1 MIMAQALVDEPTV
14 PLTTRALARR
24 VLDLGVETPRSS
36 ESTTNSISSV
46 CCPAQG
52 TKASMSSK
60 VCVLVSLVCFMFG
73 AAFGARI
80 ARSPKPDDPVWPP
93 AVTAALAIEVPIFIA
108 YAACWWAVGARPDF
122 VAKIVLL
129 GLGATALG
137 IQSSTMQR
145 FGAGLNT
152 TFLSGSLTLLVGQL
166 ATGHRFRDIRHHL
179 VVLVGLVCGGALAAL
194 LVLHAPMFAP
204 VIQLAGLAVALGA
217 ARWHART
224 RHRLSRSEQ

>member
-1 MIMAQALVDEPTV
+1 MLHVRRGVRRPHRTITQ
-14 PLTTRALARR
+14 TRRPR
-24 VLDLGVETPRSS
+24 VA
-36 ESTTNSISSV
+36 
-46 CCPAQG
+46 PA
-52 TKASMSSK
+52 A
-60 VCVLVSLVCFMFG
+60 
-73 AAFGARI
+73 
-80 ARSPKPDDPVWPP
+80 
-93 AVTAALAIEVPIFIA
+93 TAALAIEVPIFIA

-122 VAKIVLL
+122 VAKVVLL
-129 GLGATALG
+129 GLGAIALG

-194 LVLHAPMFAP
+194 LVLRAPMFAP